1 MMGAPFFTIPDFG
14 PSDLLTSDRFD
25 VRRIKT
31 SSEPSIGGATE
42 AGLAYAVSGTFSV
55 ADGDYLAMN
64 FSPAAES
71 VIHSVSVDGD
81 YSITLYDAAATGTAE
96 GIFASANR
104 NLISDDVSPGE
115 GQLYSPATASGSVI
129 DAGWRQVRPF
139 VICGFGS
146 PVSAFVENT
155 SGVTTDIRITIVYEE
170 IGERAASFGLT
181 ASTELF
187 PDTEMSV
194 YG

>member
-1 MMGAPFFTIPDFG
+1 MSYTIPDFG
-14 PSDLLTSDRFD
+14 PSDLLTSDRFE

-42 AGLAYAVSGTFSV
+42 VGLAYTVSGSFSV

-71 VIHSVSVDGD
+71 VIHRVSVSGD
-81 YSITLYDAAATGTAE
+81 YAIEVYDAAATGTAN
-96 GIFASANR
+96 GIFEAVNK
-104 NLISDDVSPGE
+104 NLLSVDVSPAQ
-115 GQLYSPATASGSVI
+115 GQLYSPATLNGNVISAAVGSS
-129 DAGWRQVRPF
+129 APF
-139 VICGFGS
+139 VRCGLGAPIS
-146 PVSAFVENT
+146 VATQNT
-155 SGVTTDIRITIVYEE
+155 SGGVLTMRITIEYEE
-170 IGERAASFGLT
+170 IGPRSASFGLT
-181 ASTELF
+181 ASTEIF

>member
-1 MMGAPFFTIPDFG
+1 MASPYFTVPDFG
-14 PSDLLTSDRFD
+14 PSDLLTNNRFD

-31 SSEPSIGGATE
+31 SSEPSLGGATE
-42 AGLAYAVSGTFSV
+42 NGLTYAISGSFNVLMGGTI
-55 ADGDYLAMN
+55 AMN
-64 FSPAAES
+64 FNPAAES

-81 YSITLYDAAATGTAE
+81 YTITLYDAAATGTAD

-104 NLISDDVSPGE
+104 NLLSGDVSPGE
-115 GQLYSPATASGSVI
+115 GQIYSPASANGSAL
-129 DAGWRQVRPF
+129 DAGWRQISPF
-139 VICGFGS
+139 VVCGFGS